1 MKDTLVAVLW
11 DDVRVDQADMFTRD
25 EILRARGVPFTT
37 FGILVRDD
45 HEMVSVA
52 SEVCENGS
60 FRGITHILRP
70 LVKHVTPLGTWP
82 PKKRRERKKKVAP
95 SLTVPTPAAPA
106 PPATVDPPK
115 AQ

>member
-45 HEMVSVA
+45 NEMVSVA
-52 SEVCENGS
+52 SEVCENGA

-70 LVKHVTPLGTWP
+70 LVKQVTPLGAWP
-82 PKKRRERKKKVAP
+82 PKKKPAKKKKEPA
-95 SLTVPTPAAPA
+95 PAAVLTA
-106 PPATVDPPK
+106 PPPPVP
-115 AQ
+115 